1 MCIISTAALKGLLW
15 VRVEL
20 PGDAQGDLSTHDGKG
35 SGHEGRR
42 IWSRWGG
49 EGGGR
54 MREATSLPPNLV
66 VLNFTVTRRLAA
78 TPEGPIQVSSC

>member
-20 PGDAQGDLSTHDGKG
+20 PGDAEGDLSTHDGKG

-42 IWSRWGG
+42 IWGGG
-49 EGGGR
+49 ETG
-54 MREATSLPPNLV
+54 
-66 VLNFTVTRRLAA
+66 
-78 TPEGPIQVSSC
+78 